1 MEIVRQNNKGFTLI
15 EVLISIAILIISMF
29 ATLNALV
36 VSVQQNINN
45 IMMDE
50 AVNIAE
56 GKMNEWRNVPF
67 TSLSTGTFTE
77 TVQRRF
83 RNLDPFAF
91 TIESRL
97 TSLSTNSMAI
107 QVIVKWTAK
116 GTQTGMQH
124 SHSISSVI
132 TRET

>member
-1 MEIVRQNNKGFTLI
+1 VVIAKQNNKGFTLI

-29 ATLNALV
+29 AILNALV

-56 GKMNEWRNVPF
+56 GKMNELRNTPF
-67 TSLSTGTFTE
+67 TSLSAGTFTE

-83 RNLDPFAF
+83 RNLDPFSF
-91 TIESRL
+91 TVESRL
-97 TSLSTNSMAI
+97 TSISANSMAV
-107 QVIVKWTAK
+107 QVIVRWTAK

-124 SHSISSVI
+124 QHTISSVI